1 MIRHRHPL
9 KTWLRRHAF
18 LMLLAP
24 AFVFYTLFWI
34 VPMIGALL
42 LSFTKWNGI
51 NIDRI
56 RWVGLENYRD
66 LIDDQFFWQALQN
79 NIIFVAGALFV
90 TVLVSLLIALIL
102 YARPPGATLFS
113 TAFFLPIV
121 LSNVVIGLL
130 FTLLLSPTT
139 GVVNMAADYFGWE
152 NMRDVQWLGDPDTA
166 TWSVLAVYVWRE
178 LGLSI
183 LLFTAALQ
191 AVPRDLIEAARID
204 GAKPISV
211 LTRIVVPM
219 TREVAVVVV
228 ILAVTNAFLLFD
240 LVIVMTGGGP
250 FHASEVLSTYMYYQ
264 GFSRGDLTYGTSI
277 AIVLFAIVLV
287 VTALQLWVA
296 KLIRGRR

>member
-1 MIRHRHPL
+1 MIRRQNPL

-18 LMLLAP
+18 LMFLAP

-66 LIDDQFFWQALQN
+66 LVNDQFFWQALQN

-102 YARPPGATLFS
+102 YTRPPGATLFS

-130 FTLLLSPTT
+130 FTMLLSPTT

-166 TWSVLAVYVWRE
+166 TLSVLAVYVWRE

-277 AIVLFAIVLV
+277 AIVLFAIVLG

>member
-1 MIRHRHPL
+1 M
-9 KTWLRRHAF
+9 F
-18 LMLLAP
+18 LAP
-24 AFVFYTLFWI
+24 AFIFYTLFWI
-34 VPMIGALL
+34 VPTIGALV

-51 NIDRI
+51 NIARI
-56 RWVGLENYRD
+56 KWVGLENYRD
-66 LIDDQFFWQALQN
+66 LIGDRFFWQALQN
-79 NIIFVAGALFV
+79 NLIFVLGALFI

-102 YARPPGATLFS
+102 YTRPPGATLFS

-166 TWSVLAVYVWRE
+166 TWSVLIVYVWRE

-183 LLFTAALQ
+183 LLFTAGLQ

-204 GAKPISV
+204 GAKPTSV

-264 GFSRGDLTYGTSI
+264 GFSRGDLTYGTAI
-277 AIVLFAIVLV
+277 AMVLFTIVLF
-287 VTALQLWVA
+287 VTALQLWLA

>member
-1 MIRHRHPL
+1 M
-9 KTWLRRHAF
+9 F
-18 LMLLAP
+18 LAP
-24 AFVFYTLFWI
+24 AFIFYTLFWI
-34 VPMIGALL
+34 VPTIGALL

-51 NIDRI
+51 NIKRI

-66 LIDDQFFWQALQN
+66 LIGDGFFWQALQN
-79 NIIFVAGALFV
+79 NLIFVAGALFV

-102 YARPPGATLFS
+102 YTRPPGATLFS

-139 GVVNMAADYFGWE
+139 GVVNMAADYFGWD

-183 LLFTAALQ
+183 LLFTAGLQ

-204 GAKPISV
+204 GAKPLSV

-240 LVIVMTGGGP
+240 LVVVMTGGGP

-264 GFSRGDLTYGTSI
+264 GFSRGDLTYGTAI
-277 AIVLFAIVLV
+277 AIVLFTIVLT
-287 VTALQLWVA
+287 VTALQLWLA

>member
-1 MIRHRHPL
+1 M
-9 KTWLRRHAF
+9 F
-18 LMLLAP
+18 VAP
-24 AFVFYTLFWI
+24 AFIFYTLFWI
-34 VPMIGALL
+34 VPTIGALL

-51 NIDRI
+51 SIDRI

-66 LIDDQFFWQALQN
+66 LIGDGFFWQALQN
-79 NIIFVAGALFV
+79 NLIFVAGALFV
-90 TVLVSLLIALIL
+90 TVLVSLIIALIL
-102 YARPPGATLFS
+102 YTRPPGATLFS

-139 GVVNMAADYFGWE
+139 GVVNMAADYFGWDS
-152 NMRDVQWLGDPDTA
+152 MRDVQWLGDPDTA
-166 TWSVLAVYVWRE
+166 TWSVLSVYVWRE

-183 LLFTAALQ
+183 LLFTAGLQ

-250 FHASEVLSTYMYYQ
+250 YHASEVLSTYMYYQ
-264 GFSRGDLTYGTSI
+264 GFSRGDLTYGTAI
-277 AIVLFAIVLV
+277 AIILFTIVLT
-287 VTALQLWVA
+287 VTALQLWLA